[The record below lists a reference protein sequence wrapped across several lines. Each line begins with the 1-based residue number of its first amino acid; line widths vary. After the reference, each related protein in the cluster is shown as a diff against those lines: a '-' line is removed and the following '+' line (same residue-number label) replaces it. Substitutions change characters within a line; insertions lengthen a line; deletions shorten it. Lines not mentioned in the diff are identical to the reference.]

1 MIVEVK
7 SFFKKPD
14 ELKCIFSGPTSHNRL
29 GTWERKED
37 RVVQME
43 GRKHWGSW
51 KDKGGE
57 RDGKTPLCTLY
68 NTYEQKWSDRVMEL
82 RMARVETDT
91 GREVFIAEGQHFCNW
106 QFGEQRGEREW
117 GREVRKGKSRDQQV
131 FTPDG
136 ASSTVERRE
145 IESEALLCN
154 DRTLK
159 GWPLGRNWEK
169 YWKTRRD
176 GRK

>member
-68 NTYEQKWSDRVMEL
+68 NTYEQK
-82 RMARVETDT
+82 
-91 GREVFIAEGQHFCNW
+91 
-106 QFGEQRGEREW
+106 
-117 GREVRKGKSRDQQV
+117 
-131 FTPDG
+131 
-136 ASSTVERRE
+136 
-145 IESEALLCN
+145 
-154 DRTLK
+154 
-159 GWPLGRNWEK
+159 
-169 YWKTRRD
+169 
-176 GRK
+176 